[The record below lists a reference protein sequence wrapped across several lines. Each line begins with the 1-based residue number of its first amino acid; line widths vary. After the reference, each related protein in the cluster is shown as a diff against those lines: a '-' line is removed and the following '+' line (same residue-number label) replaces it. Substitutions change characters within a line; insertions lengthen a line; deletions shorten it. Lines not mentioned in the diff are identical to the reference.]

1 MDQQSLKVKFLETP
15 SSSGLCPMPGK
26 PCPRLPLTWL
36 TSLQISPTRLTRS
49 CCRWRHSVPG
59 PPSSRIR
66 LLGRMDQAQNCMGRE
81 WGEGVMGVGAKRNHE
96 KEGGLDKG
104 K

>member
-1 MDQQSLKVKFLETP
+1 MATLSAWPPILPNQA
-15 SSSGLCPMPGK
+15 PGK
-26 PCPRLPLTWL
+26 DG
-36 TSLQISPTRLTRS
+36 S
-49 CCRWRHSVPG
+49 
-59 PPSSRIR
+59 
-66 LLGRMDQAQNCMGRE
+66 DNCMGRE